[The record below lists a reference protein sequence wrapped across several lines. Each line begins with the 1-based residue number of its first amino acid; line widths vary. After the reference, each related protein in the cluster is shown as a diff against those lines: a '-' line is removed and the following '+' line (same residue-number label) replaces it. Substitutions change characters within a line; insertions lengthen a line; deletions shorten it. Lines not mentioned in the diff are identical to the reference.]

1 MAGFFVRMK
10 KNFKIV
16 LYIKNLFTFV
26 YAIMQNTT
34 EVKNKK
40 IYTY

>member
-26 YAIMQNTT
+26 YAIMQDTKTRNY
-34 EVKNKK
+34 ENFKL
-40 IYTY
+40 